1 MVFLFKYFPLFSCL
15 WNICKALGWGWMNLP
30 RGKSQL
36 SNFLLEPGVPPP
48 CTAHA
53 GCGSRSLGWS
63 FPWRNKQCCLL
74 SPSVSV
80 LLIAIEILT
89 ASFWAVQVRS
99 QIRKLRGNNSPL
111 LLCSS
116 ETNFLKVSS
125 ASANA
130 RLAIA
135 SFLMK
140 LQAFTRNQPGESK
153 VSLE

>member
-30 RGKSQL
+30 REKSQL
-36 SNFLLEPGVPPP
+36 CNFLLEPGVPPA
-48 CTAHA
+48 CIARA

-89 ASFWAVQVRS
+89 ASFWAVKVRS
-99 QIRKLRGNNSPL
+99 QIRKLRGNNNPL

-116 ETNFLKVSS
+116 EINFLKVSS
-125 ASANA
+125 TSANTC
-130 RLAIA
+130 LAIPG
-135 SFLMK
+135 FLMK
-140 LQAFTRNQPGESK
+140 LLVFTSDQPGEGK
-153 VSLE
+153 FSLE